1 MTENTQK
8 LRTCYLMVR
17 DVPGQGEEEAALE
30 WGVDFGLEEGEEL
43 PEDHEELTEAQYTIF
58 MMMQTLKGTLNEQ
71 DIEQLKGDEGS
82 GLIVPK

>member
-1 MTENTQK
+1 
-8 LRTCYLMVR
+8 
-17 DVPGQGEEEAALE
+17 
-30 WGVDFGLEEGEEL
+30 
-43 PEDHEELTEAQYTIF
+43 